1 MVRARNPE
9 STLVKAA
16 LLVTSSLVIL
26 GGAAL
31 APALPAIQEHFSDVP
46 NVQFL
51 VRFILTL
58 PALLIAITAPGAGY
72 IVDRYGRKN
81 ILIASVIL
89 SGLAGFSGFFAPSLP
104 IILIGRAILGIATAG
119 MMIST
124 TTLITD
130 YYSGG
135 ARATFLG
142 LQAGIMGLVGTV
154 LIIAV
159 GFLADGS
166 WNSPFLIYLLP
177 FPILLFVI
185 FVLFEPQLEARCA
198 ETPATIGEPGS
209 CVGEAVSSE
218 GRIPA
223 FAGESEPLPVNLLLF
238 TYGTILLVQIIFYV
252 VPIQLP
258 FYIQNFSGASASQGG
273 MAISSMTFVFALSSI
288 AYGKVAAKLDRI
300 IVLAIAM
307 TLIGLG
313 YAFIALASGLFLL
326 YAGLIAAGVGIG
338 LMVPNMYAWLAS
350 EAPPALRGRI
360 LGGFTTAIF
369 LGQFLSPILSQ
380 PVTVAYDVRAVFV
393 LASAISLIVVPFFIL
408 GRHRLRTLTLK
419 AA

>member
-1 MVRARNPE
+1 MNNARNPE
-9 STLVKAA
+9 SLLVKAT
-16 LLVTSSLVIL
+16 LLITSSMVVL

-31 APALPAIQEHFSDVP
+31 APALPAIQAHFSEVP

-72 IVDRYGRKN
+72 AVDRFGRKN

-89 SGLAGFSGFFAPSLP
+89 SGVAGFSGYFATSLP
-104 IILIGRAILGIATAG
+104 IILIGRAFLGIATAG
-119 MMIST
+119 LMIGT

-130 YYSGG
+130 YYTGG
-135 ARATFLG
+135 DRSTFLG
-142 LQAGIMGLVGTV
+142 LQAGFMGLVGTIS
-154 LIIAV
+154 IILV

-166 WNSPFLIYLLP
+166 WNSPFLIYLMP
-177 FPILLFVI
+177 FPILLFVL

-198 ETPATIGEPGS
+198 ETPATVGEPGS

-218 GRIPA
+218 GRVPA
-223 FAGESEPLPVNLLLF
+223 WAEEAKPLPVKLLMF

-252 VPIQLP
+252 IPIQLP
-258 FYIQNFSGASASQGG
+258 FYFQNLSGASASQSG
-273 MAISSMTFVFALSSI
+273 MAISTMAFVYAIASMSF
-288 AYGKVAAKLDRI
+288 GRVAKRLDRI
-300 IVLAIAM
+300 SVLVIAM
-307 TLIGLG
+307 ILISIG
-313 YAFIALASGLFLL
+313 YGFMAMASGLVLIYVGL
-326 YAGLIAAGVGIG
+326 VTAGAGIG
-338 LMVPNMYAWLAS
+338 LMVPNLYAWLAS
-350 EAPPALRGRI
+350 EAPPAIRGRV

-393 LASAISLIVVPFFIL
+393 VAAAMGLIIVSFIYL
-408 GRHRLRTLTLK
+408 GRHRLRTL
-419 AA
+419 AAKPA